1 MVAEPVLPG
10 NVVAA
15 CEVEVDPVIEVDP
28 ADDEA
33 GPDAPSP
40 TVPKPPVPSPAVP
53 RLDVSA
59 EEAVAVAAVVADE
72 PLLALHDTEVPAAT
86 PSELA
91 VLVRATVGLA
101 AAVVPSLSPP
111 PSNVGSVAVLGLA
124 AGHAVEFAGAD
135 WPLAFCDVLAPDG
148 SACNGDVAC
157 RLGMGG
163 GTLVCATLTPGPT
176 PGPASA
182 IARARKPLIIRVC
195 GFAMHSLRARSGSR
209 DAALM
214 RKESN

>member
-28 ADDEA
+28 PDDEA
-33 GPDAPSP
+33 GPAAPSP
-40 TVPKPPVPSPAVP
+40 TVPKPLVPRPAVP

-59 EEAVAVAAVVADE
+59 EEVVAVAAVVADE

-101 AAVVPSLSPP
+101 VAVAPRLSPP
-111 PSNVGSVAVLGLA
+111 PSNVGSVAVPGLA
-124 AGHAVEFAGAD
+124 AGHAVEFAGGD
-135 WPLAFCDVLAPDG
+135 WPFAFCGVLTPDG
-148 SACNGDVAC
+148 LACNGDAAG
-157 RLGMGG
+157 RLGMG
-163 GTLVCATLTPGPT
+163 GTLVCATLTLRPT

-182 IARARKPLIIRVC
+182 IATARKPLIIRVC
-195 GFAMHSLRARSGSR
+195 GFAIHSLRARSASR
-209 DAALM
+209 HAALM
-214 RKESN
+214 RKASN